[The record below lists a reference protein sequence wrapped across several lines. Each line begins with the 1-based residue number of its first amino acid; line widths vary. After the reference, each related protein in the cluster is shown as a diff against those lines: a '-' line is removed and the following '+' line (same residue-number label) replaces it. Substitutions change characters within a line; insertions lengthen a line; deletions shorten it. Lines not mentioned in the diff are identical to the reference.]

1 MKNKIALKKIAVMVI
16 AMIICM
22 PIVNLAHSGKTDSS
36 GGHKD
41 NKNKSGLGSYHYHCG
56 GHPAHLHEGGVCPYS
71 GSSTTSTQSKSSQ
84 STSTSTKSTLP
95 AKVNATSVEINLVD
109 VQILI
114 GETKELTATVF
125 PSNTTDKTI
134 TWKSNNSDVAIVD
147 SEGRIVGMS
156 LGEATITATTSN
168 GKEATVKVTVNPIKV
183 SEIKVNESEL
193 NLKVDDSEVL
203 IAEVLP
209 ENATDKTIEWSSENP
224 EIVTVEAG
232 VIKAIASGTTKVI
245 CQSKDG
251 VKSEINII
259 VEKEET
265 VAGTIE
271 RDDNNKDSKG
281 EMLEENTAGI
291 TVFGTC
297 GGLIALASMIGLPIY
312 GFKSRNKEEK
322 NNIKKYIVNLI
333 SYVLSIITLFFS
345 CAATSIIGLVVSIA
359 TGLSMAP
366 PICKLINQKL
376 DEKYT
381 MKIRIIVYII
391 GFILMIALL

>member
-1 MKNKIALKKIAVMVI
+1 MKNKIALKKIAVMII

-71 GSSTTSTQSKSSQ
+71 GSSTQSKSSQ

-232 VIKAIASGTTKVI
+232 VIKAIDSGTTKVI

-265 VAGTIE
+265 VAETIE

-345 CAATSIIGLVVSIA
+345 CSATSIIGLVVSIA
-359 TGLSMAP
+359 TGLSIAP

-391 GFILMIALL
+391 GFILMIVLL